1 MKNKLNGSRLKK
13 AGILICLTL
22 VLLIGFVL
30 VSPAGPTYF
39 YQTGV
44 GNEDVERY
52 AEVSRA
58 SPLGLDQTVNFLYT
72 IYGHIRDLIV
82 SILKQ
87 TVFKGKPELAFFYG
101 DALMLLASLTSLYV
115 ILELF
120 TSAKKVVKLILAL
133 GWGLLIMSIV
143 LKTGVLS

>member
-1 MKNKLNGSRLKK
+1 MRNELNASRTEK

-22 VLLIGFVL
+22 VLLIGFAL

-44 GNEDVERY
+44 GNEDVEKY

-58 SPLGLDQTVNFLYT
+58 SPLALDQTVHFLYT

-143 LKTGVLS
+143 LKIGVPS